1 MVIKKELTPAEMR
14 LKTNAVLKELLQ
26 VVPPMAPDSPTDE
39 SKSTEAFVVPDH
51 LVSRERLIQTTRSR

>member
-1 MVIKKELTPAEMR
+1 MVIKKDPTPAEMR

-26 VVPPMAPDSPTDE
+26 VVAPVSPTDE

-51 LVSRERLIQTTRSR
+51 LVSKERLIQTIRSR